1 MRCIRNRADA
11 HTKKKIRMSCV
22 GDAFERAQVQ
32 VRYESIFDS
41 LLVLSTLFVA
51 YRFSTCPER

>member
-1 MRCIRNRADA
+1 MSASICVCVAFEIVLMLTR
-11 HTKKKIRMSCV
+11 KKKIRMSCV

-41 LLVLSTLFVA
+41 LLVW
-51 YRFSTCPER
+51 